1 MELAC
6 IVPAP
11 TLEEIWNIHR
21 LLGFFSYE
29 MMSLLLFQMVKQWL
43 HPCRA
48 KARLQKKF
56 IGTHATSKAGFT
68 ASSSLQGLSEWD
80 ANENT
85 PPKPSPNASACGL
98 VLFQS
103 PPATSTAGPA
113 PLALLAHLKNLLFQF
128 QVLFLP
134 FLWEI
139 YIILVTHACRSDLL
153 GNYFVPKKKPHCW
166 LQVKTYPCISP
177 ASQCQLSD
185 FGEVWGRW
193 RSEDGKL
200 KYVKQGSPSAVFK
213 DHSQFLPT
221 CFVII

>member
-139 YIILVTHACRSDLL
+139 YIILLTHACRSDLL
-153 GNYFVPKKKPHCW
+153 GNYFVPKKTP
-166 LQVKTYPCISP
+166 LL
-177 ASQCQLSD
+177 ASGKNIPIYFSSFTMSTSRFWWGLGKMKEWRWQIKIGQARLPLSS
-185 FGEVWGRW
+185 F
-193 RSEDGKL
+193 
-200 KYVKQGSPSAVFK
+200 
-213 DHSQFLPT
+213 
-221 CFVII
+221 

>member
-80 ANENT
+80 ANKNT

-153 GNYFVPKKKPHCW
+153 GNYFVPKKKTP
-166 LQVKTYPCISP
+166 LL
-177 ASQCQLSD
+177 ASGKNIPMYFSSFTMSTFRFWWGLGKMKEWRWQIKIRQARLPLSS
-185 FGEVWGRW
+185 F
-193 RSEDGKL
+193 
-200 KYVKQGSPSAVFK
+200 
-213 DHSQFLPT
+213 
-221 CFVII
+221 

>member
-139 YIILVTHACRSDLL
+139 YIILLTHACRSDLL
-153 GNYFVPKKKPHCW
+153 GNYFVPKKNP
-166 LQVKTYPCISP
+166 LL
-177 ASQCQLSD
+177 ASGKNIPIYFSSFTMSTSRFWWGLGKMKEWRWQIKIGQARLPLSS
-185 FGEVWGRW
+185 F
-193 RSEDGKL
+193 
-200 KYVKQGSPSAVFK
+200 
-213 DHSQFLPT
+213 
-221 CFVII
+221 

>member
-80 ANENT
+80 ANKNT

-153 GNYFVPKKKPHCW
+153 GNYFVPKKK
-166 LQVKTYPCISP
+166 K
-177 ASQCQLSD
+177 
-185 FGEVWGRW
+185 
-193 RSEDGKL
+193 
-200 KYVKQGSPSAVFK
+200 
-213 DHSQFLPT
+213 PT
-221 CFVII
+221 AGFR

>member
-56 IGTHATSKAGFT
+56 IGTHATSNAGFT

-80 ANENT
+80 ANKNT

-153 GNYFVPKKKPHCW
+153 GNYFVPKKKNP
-166 LQVKTYPCISP
+166 LL
-177 ASQCQLSD
+177 ASGKNIPVYFSSFTMSTFS

>member
-80 ANENT
+80 ANKNT

-153 GNYFVPKKKPHCW
+153 GNYFVPKKKNP
-166 LQVKTYPCISP
+166 LL
-177 ASQCQLSD
+177 ASGKNIPMYFSSFTMSTFS